1 MPRAKFQTLTE
12 QMFYILLCLY
22 QECCGRDI
30 MEKVTRMTDGRVSVG
45 PGTLYNLLE
54 NFLEAGMIRE
64 TKAEGR
70 KRSYVIT
77 EAGKKALW
85 DEQQRLLT
93 LISDYEH
100 FAGQGGDSL

>member
-1 MPRAKFQTLTE
+1 M
-12 QMFYILLCLY
+12 
-22 QECCGRDI
+22 DI

>member
-1 MPRAKFQTLTE
+1 
-12 QMFYILLCLY
+12 
-22 QECCGRDI
+22 
-30 MEKVTRMTDGRVSVG
+30 
-45 PGTLYNLLE
+45 
-54 NFLEAGMIRE
+54 MIRE

-93 LISDYEH
+93 LTSDYEH